1 MDTESPSTLVWR
13 KSGRS
18 GTQGSACV
26 EVAALDSAIAARD
39 SKDPDGPFLYL
50 TGPAWKG
57 LLADLKSGRL
67 DL

>member
-1 MDTESPSTLVWR
+1 MDTQSSSTLVWR

-26 EVAALDSAIAARD
+26 EIAAFGPAIAARD
-39 SKDPDGPFLYL
+39 SKDLDGPFLYL
-50 TGPAWKG
+50 TVPAWKV
-57 LLADLKSGRL
+57 LLADVKSGRL